1 MLSFATAVSE
11 GVTSNPLLLIAMALI
26 TGLLGVSGLSAII
39 KSSSDARTRRIEL
52 KLQGTEALDARLSRI
67 TDIQDRQ
74 ITKLSGKLDELETE
88 QQILKQDLQAV
99 KNRYVYAVEYIRKL
113 LQFFEEEFPE
123 HVDRIPQP
131 PDELKDVLNAE

>member
-1 MLSFATAVSE
+1 MLSFATSVSE

-74 ITKLSGKLDELETE
+74 ITKLSGKLDEIETE
-88 QQILKQDLQAV
+88 QQLLKRDLQAV

-113 LQFFEEEFPE
+113 LHFFEEEFPE
-123 HVDRIPQP
+123 HVDKIPKP
-131 PDELKDVLNAE
+131 PEELKDVLNAE

>member
-1 MLSFATAVSE
+1 MLSFATAVSD
-11 GVTSNPLLLIAMALI
+11 GTNHPLLLIAMALI

-88 QQILKQDLQAV
+88 QQLLKRDLQAV
-99 KNRYVYAVEYIRKL
+99 KNRYVYAIGYIRKL
-113 LQFFEEEFPE
+113 LEFFEEEFPE

-131 PDELKDVLNAE
+131 PEELKDVLNAE